1 MFFFFAIKKLM
12 SKILRIAFKYILPLL
27 ISVGLCYLLFTKVS
41 FDDMM
46 NKIKDEDN
54 NLWWVALALVISVF
68 SHIFRAMRWRIQLNA
83 LDIKASL
90 STLINSI
97 FGTYAVNLVL
107 PRLGELWR
115 SGYVAQ
121 RQKAPVTVVLGSM
134 VAERC
139 ADMVTVLLLVGIAFW
154 CASDKILDFVREYPD
169 SYARIADLISSPWLW
184 GGIVVVIAIIVVFFK
199 CFPQNKFLCKI
210 KGLLKGLWDGFVAI
224 AKMKGKVQWLFLTAM
239 IWGCYFIQ
247 LYVAFFA
254 FPETSESLAQNGI
267 IVALVCF
274 VLSCI
279 AMGIPVNGGIGPWQI
294 AVMFGLS
301 MYGVSELPA
310 MAFANVVLGT
320 ETLLTIVLGLYTFV
334 AISLDRRKGLK

>member
-1 MFFFFAIKKLM
+1 MT
-12 SKILRIAFKYILPLL
+12 KILHIAFKYALPLL

-41 FDDMM
+41 FGDMM
-46 NKIKDEDN
+46 DKIKDEGN
-54 NLWWVALALVISVF
+54 NLWWIALALFISVF
-68 SHIFRAMRWRIQLNA
+68 SHIFRAMRWRIQLRA
-83 LDIKASL
+83 LEIKAPL
-90 STLINSI
+90 SALINSI

-115 SGYVAQ
+115 SGYIAQ
-121 RQKAPVTVVLGSM
+121 RQKSPVTIVLGSM

-139 ADMVTVLLLVGIAFW
+139 ADMLTVLLLVVITFL
-154 CASDKILDFVREYPD
+154 CASDKILDFVQKYPD
-169 SYARIADLISSPWLW
+169 SYARIADLMSSPWLW
-184 GGIVVVIAIIVVFFK
+184 CGIVAVIAMIIMLFK
-199 CFPQNKFLCKI
+199 CFPQNAFVGKV
-210 KGLLKGLWDGFVAI
+210 KGLIKGLWDGFVAI
-224 AKMKGKVQWLFLTAM
+224 AKMKGKVKWLFLTAM

-254 FPETSESLAQNGI
+254 FPETSDALEQNGI

-334 AISLDRRKGLK
+334 AISLDRKKGQK